1 MCIHFQRTGIEL
13 TGKYRLI
20 GFWRDRNG
28 IWALL
33 SEIPLR
39 TNICG
44 EWMIFDDIFETVLKT
59 GDLLIY
65 RTDCRFSLHR
75 LVTDVEMTLISL

>member
-1 MCIHFQRTGIEL
+1 MGYGRSYLKFHSESIYAAS
-13 TGKYRLI
+13 GKYV
-20 GFWRDRNG
+20 N
-28 IWALL
+28 
-33 SEIPLR
+33 
-39 TNICG
+39 N
-44 EWMIFDDIFETVLKT
+44 IFETVLKT